1 MIIHILSKQYGII
14 MDRKTRKSDK
24 GEIGFQIYDSTVDHL
39 LTLRTTVEECP
50 NNKTN
55 INYFF
60 VYFIKTF
67 DTLSR
72 INL

>member
-55 INYFF
+55 INCFF

-67 DTLSR
+67 DTISR